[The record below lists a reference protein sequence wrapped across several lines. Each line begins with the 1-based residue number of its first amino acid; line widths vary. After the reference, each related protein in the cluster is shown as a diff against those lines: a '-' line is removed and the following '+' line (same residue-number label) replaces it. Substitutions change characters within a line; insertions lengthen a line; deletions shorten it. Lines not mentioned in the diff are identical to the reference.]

1 MFNQTASNRT
11 AKFVSALFAS
21 LLAGAPLATVSH
33 SAALAAGDCLS
44 GPKGAPRDGGHWYYR
59 IDRATQ
65 RHCWY
70 VRDREH
76 PAAQRS
82 IADAHA
88 ELPLPQTRFEPA
100 SIAPQQ
106 RIAAA
111 PADTSSAKTDMAN
124 TPASLIAARW
134 PWPSD
139 LTSQATPE
147 SVMAAPVANAPSNAK
162 VPLPAAIPL
171 AAADT
176 SSNSR
181 FGSIRMLLTVVMGA
195 LSLAAVM
202 GGAIF
207 GFGSTRRIGGPEIR
221 SYRRVNWEV
230 TDLPRQQSTADDPN
244 RRIEQMLAR
253 LSRSAAT

>member
-33 SAALAAGDCLS
+33 STAQAAGDCLA

-59 IDRATQ
+59 VDRATQ

-70 VRDREH
+70 VGDRRH
-76 PAAQRS
+76 PAAQRP

-88 ELPLPQTRFEPA
+88 ELPLPQPRVEPA
-100 SIAPQQ
+100 SIAPEQQ
-106 RIAAA
+106 IAAA
-111 PADTSSAKTDMAN
+111 PADTSRANTGMPN

-139 LTSQATPE
+139 LTSQVTPE
-147 SVMAAPVANAPSNAK
+147 AAIAAPVANAPSNAK
-162 VPLPAAIPL
+162 VPLPATIPL
-171 AAADT
+171 AAADM
-176 SSNSR
+176 SSGSR
-181 FGSIRMLLTVVMGA
+181 PGAIRTLLTVVMGA

-207 GFGSTRRIGGPEIR
+207 GFGGTRRIGRPEIR
-221 SYRRVNWEV
+221 SH
-230 TDLPRQQSTADDPN
+230 P
-244 RRIEQMLAR
+244 AR
-253 LSRSAAT
+253 NLGCGRYSPPATCGG